1 MSDIQTDDSKENF
14 KILKVNNDK
23 YKKELSRLDILVE
36 RLEFEN
42 QMIYEKLKKEKR
54 ERGSSKLKLK
64 NSFVERE
71 GDVDLNF
78 NTKVNYVEFLQKK
91 ITGSQKSRNN

>member
-1 MSDIQTDDSKENF
+1 
-14 KILKVNNDK
+14 
-23 YKKELSRLDILVE
+23 
-36 RLEFEN
+36 
-42 QMIYEKLKKEKR
+42 MIYEKLKKEKR
-54 ERGSSKLKLK
+54 DGGKSKLKLK

-91 ITGSQKSRNN
+91 ITG